1 MANRQ
6 IEIENKAMKEILIAM
21 HNLGGQ
27 VTRKQVLQELRENSD
42 VFSEKEIDATRTSK
56 KSGKIYHPFQ
66 WKFNFAVKHLILA
79 RFIDKYIGFPPI
91 TKVTGF
97 QPIYLSMK
105 LYTAYKRE
113 SY

>member
-42 VFSEKEIDATRTSK
+42 VFSEKEMMQPELRRKVA
-56 KSGKIYHPFQ
+56 
-66 WKFNFAVKHLILA
+66 KFII
-79 RFIDKYIGFPPI
+79 RFNGSL
-91 TKVTGF
+91 TLR
-97 QPIYLSMK
+97 LSI
-105 LYTAYKRE
+105 
-113 SY
+113 